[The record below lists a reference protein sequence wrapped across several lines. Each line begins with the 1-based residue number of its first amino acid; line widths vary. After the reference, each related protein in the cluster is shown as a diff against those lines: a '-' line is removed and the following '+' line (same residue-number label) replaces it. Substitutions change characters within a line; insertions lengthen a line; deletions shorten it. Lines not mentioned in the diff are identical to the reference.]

1 MVIAYLG
8 NHVIMESDRG
18 LATWIPKRFVNII
31 NTVFQVINRTLGG
44 LPANL
49 V

>member
-1 MVIAYLG
+1 MFISCLG
-8 NHVIMESDRG
+8 NHVITESDRG

-31 NTVFQVINRTLGG
+31 NAVFQVINRTMGG
-44 LPANL
+44 LSANL